1 LELLKII
8 TGREG
13 IMMTAL
19 KKSKKQIIKR
29 AAELGIAYEKK
40 YQGCC
45 QCTFTAIVDALRWG
59 GLELIPKDMEEA
71 LFPGLSLL
79 SGGAAMTTDGSCGG
93 LSAGILA
100 IGLAMGISREMQ
112 EDDRSTRRLGYGAA
126 WNGIVDKYYEKYGSL
141 ICKDVQRKRFGKVWD
156 LRIHEMSK
164 EFVKTSGVFDIKDR
178 TPERG
183 VCLTPECTIA
193 VAAKW
198 ATGYIVN
205 EFEEG
210 NLKGKYRVL

>member
-1 LELLKII
+1 VAE
-8 TGREG
+8 
-13 IMMTAL
+13 L
-19 KKSKKQIIKR
+19 KKPKEEIIKK
-29 AAELGIAYEKK
+29 AGDLGVEYEKK

-59 GLELIPKDMEEA
+59 GLEVVTKDMEEA

-112 EDDRSTRRLGYGAA
+112 EEDRSTRRIGYGAA

-141 ICKDVQRKRFGKVWD
+141 LCKDVQRKRFGKAWD
-156 LRIHEMSK
+156 LRVHEMSQ
-164 EFVKTSGVFDIKDR
+164 EFVKTSGVFDINER
-178 TPERG
+178 APERG
-183 VCLTPECTIA
+183 VCLTQECTIA
-193 VAAKW
+193 VAARW
-198 ATGYIVN
+198 ATEYIVN
-205 EFEEG
+205 EFEQG